1 MSREQAAE
9 IIKTIKARGFR
20 AYLVGG
26 CVRDVLMGRTPEDWD
41 IASSAR
47 PEQIMEIFGEKAIP
61 TGLRHGTVTVKAR
74 DGLYEI
80 TTFRTEGTYSDG
92 RHPDTVSY
100 SSSIEEDLSRRD
112 LTINAMAMDDD
123 GRVIDPFGGQKD
135 LALRRIRCV
144 GDPRKRFEEDA
155 LRILRAIRFA
165 SVLQFAVDPATVE
178 AVHARA
184 GLLKRIAAERILAEM
199 NKLLCGSGCREV
211 LLDYPDVLGVFLPEL
226 LPCVGFD
233 QQNIHHCFDLYTHI
247 VYATAAIRNDPILRW
262 VMLLHDIGKVDTF
275 TVDAAGQ
282 GHFYGHPDRS
292 AAMSGEICT
301 RMRMRKKDRENIVTL
316 ICWHDRNIHVTEQG
330 IGRALLT
337 LGEENFRRLLEV
349 KRADNLAQAPEFHYV
364 GSMLDEAE
372 ALLEDILRKKRCLQ
386 IRDLDVDGNDLLAL
400 GYSGREI
407 GQALHALLQRVAAGE
422 MANERTAL
430 LAALQERGPLLP

>member
-92 RHPDTVSY
+92 RHPDTVSF

-165 SVLQFAVDPATVE
+165 SVLSTRPRWRPCAQG
-178 AVHARA
+178 R
-184 GLLKRIAAERILAEM
+184 
-199 NKLLCGSGCREV
+199 GC
-211 LLDYPDVLGVFLPEL
+211 
-226 LPCVGFD
+226 
-233 QQNIHHCFDLYTHI
+233 
-247 VYATAAIRNDPILRW
+247 
-262 VMLLHDIGKVDTF
+262 
-275 TVDAAGQ
+275 
-282 GHFYGHPDRS
+282 
-292 AAMSGEICT
+292 
-301 RMRMRKKDRENIVTL
+301 
-316 ICWHDRNIHVTEQG
+316 
-330 IGRALLT
+330 
-337 LGEENFRRLLEV
+337 
-349 KRADNLAQAPEFHYV
+349 
-364 GSMLDEAE
+364 
-372 ALLEDILRKKRCLQ
+372 
-386 IRDLDVDGNDLLAL
+386 
-400 GYSGREI
+400 
-407 GQALHALLQRVAAGE
+407 
-422 MANERTAL
+422 
-430 LAALQERGPLLP
+430 